1 MLDYAELFKDELG
14 DSNNSLTLVLNKIT
28 ELSTDSFQGTII
40 SHSAKMTHP
49 ACKFPRIYA
58 QAPKKSDGFV
68 RTGNV
73 AVDFDM
79 HINATKLKVFKFL
92 SLKIGNSTVYNL
104 INENEVVLLA
114 EIFSATED
122 LVAEWVHQF
131 VKVINQQDLRSH
143 SAIKQIFF
151 PVENEYHQLS
161 ILTPSGLV
169 FNLKNK
175 IDHIND
181 RSKEAY
187 LGKIAKK
194 NSEYL
199 DSDFSFISGLT
210 VTKHGGD
217 HPKNISGL
225 NNKYQ
230 SYYLLPS
237 VPPVLNKRD
246 IHFPQTDFFNQTVHY
261 FQCKVQFSALH
272 KLYKQDS
279 NNMHVR
285 AQRDEY
291 YQDVIDH
298 VIEKMWQIRGVALAQ
313 YIQKNSQLSAAQT
326 TWLSDQTQL
335 LRETTDDWLDD
346 ICNAITTFLFHGY
359 EKVVGKKA
367 IKLGDAE
374 HKQMKKIVNK
384 NKEALR

>member
-1 MLDYAELFKDELG
+1 VKELVSFADVANPLDYQTIKNGFLAMTTAAAE
-14 DSNNSLTLVLNKIT
+14 NIT
-28 ELSTDSFQGTII
+28 SS
-40 SHSAKMTHP
+40 K
-49 ACKFPRIYA
+49 
-58 QAPKKSDGFV
+58 
-68 RTGNV
+68 
-73 AVDFDM
+73 
-79 HINATKLKVFKFL
+79 
-92 SLKIGNSTVYNL
+92 
-104 INENEVVLLA
+104 
-114 EIFSATED
+114 
-122 LVAEWVHQF
+122 
-131 VKVINQQDLRSH
+131 
-143 SAIKQIFF
+143 IKQVYF
-151 PVENEYHQLS
+151 PLTKNTVTESAEDDYHQLS
-161 ILTPSGLV
+161 VLTASGILFELRKRLDTMR
-169 FNLKNK
+169 FNDE
-175 IDHIND
+175 I
-181 RSKEAY
+181 
-187 LGKIAKK
+187 KIARAKK
-194 NSEYL
+194 KDNLEHAGYKE
-199 DSDFSFISGLT
+199 IYNLT
-210 VTKHGGD
+210 TIGYGGTK
-217 HPKNISGL
+217 PQNISVL
-225 NNKYQ
+225 NNQNGGKAHMFM
-230 SYYLLPS
+230 SM
-237 VPPVLNKRD
+237 PPVLNKRD